1 VGALEQEP
9 SDRVVTSAER
19 ARMSGYAPNIT
30 EDVSAVVSVDRGG
43 KHGLEALEETLD
55 PSSGD
60 FHEPT
65 LHPGASQG

>member
-1 VGALEQEP
+1 
-9 SDRVVTSAER
+9 
-19 ARMSGYAPNIT
+19 MSGYAPNIT
-30 EDVSAVVSVDRGG
+30 EDVSTVVSVDRGG

-55 PSSGD
+55 PSPGD